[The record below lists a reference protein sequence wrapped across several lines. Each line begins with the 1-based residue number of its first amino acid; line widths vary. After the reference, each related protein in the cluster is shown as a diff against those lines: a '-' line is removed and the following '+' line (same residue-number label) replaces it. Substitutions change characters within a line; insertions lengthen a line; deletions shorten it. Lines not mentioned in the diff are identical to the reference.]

1 MKINITDLSLED
13 RPREKLEAKG
23 PQTLSS
29 AELLAI
35 LIGSGTREEN
45 AVQLMQRI
53 LRDCHDSLRQLGQM
67 SIEEL
72 RQYKGVGQ
80 AKAVTILAACELNRR
95 IMEEDYAVERVN
107 SSKDIFKYYRPK
119 LGELPHEESHVLLLN
134 QQLSII
140 GSQLIGRGGITGT
153 VVDVRLILKKALLA
167 NATQIALC
175 HNHPSGTLRPSRDD
189 DNLTSHLKQAAEM
202 MNIRLVDHVIVTSAG
217 YYSYSDEQRL

>member
-23 PQTLSS
+23 PKALSQ

-53 LRDCHDSLRQLGQM
+53 LRDCHDSLRQLGRM

-72 RQYKGVGQ
+72 CQYKGVGL
-80 AKAVTILAACELNRR
+80 AKAVTILAACELNNR
-95 IMEEDYAVERVN
+95 IMDEAYAVERVT
-107 SSKDIFKYYRPK
+107 SSEDIFKYYRPK
-119 LGELPHEESHVLLLN
+119 LGDLPHEESHVLLLN
-134 QQLSII
+134 QQLRII

-175 HNHPSGTLRPSRDD
+175 HNHPSGTLRPSREDD
-189 DNLTSHLKQAAEM
+189 QLTDHLKKAAEV
-202 MNIRLVDHVIVTSAG
+202 MNIRLIDHVIVTSAG
-217 YYSYSDEQRL
+217 YYSYSDESRL

>member
-23 PQTLSS
+23 PKALSQ

-53 LRDCHDSLRQLGQM
+53 LRDCHDSLRQLGRM

-72 RQYKGVGQ
+72 CQYKGVGL
-80 AKAVTILAACELNRR
+80 AKAVTILAACELNNR
-95 IMEEDYAVERVN
+95 IMEEAYAVERVT
-107 SSKDIFKYYRPK
+107 SSEDIFKYYRPK

-134 QQLSII
+134 QQLRII

-175 HNHPSGTLRPSRDD
+175 HNHPSGTLRPSREDD
-189 DNLTSHLKQAAEM
+189 QLTDHLKKAAEV
-202 MNIRLVDHVIVTSAG
+202 MNIRLIDHVIVTFAG
-217 YYSYSDEQRL
+217 YYSYSDESRL

>member
-23 PQTLSS
+23 PKALSQ

-53 LRDCHDSLRQLGQM
+53 LRDCHDSLRQLGSM

-72 RQYKGVGQ
+72 CQYKGVGL
-80 AKAVTILAACELNRR
+80 AKAVTILAACELNNR
-95 IMEEDYAVERVN
+95 IMEEAYAVERVT
-107 SSKDIFKYYRPK
+107 SSEDIFKYYRPK

-134 QQLSII
+134 QQLRII

-175 HNHPSGTLRPSRDD
+175 HNHPSGTLRPSREDD
-189 DNLTSHLKQAAEM
+189 QLTDHLKKAAEV
-202 MNIRLVDHVIVTSAG
+202 MNIRLIDHVIVTSAG
-217 YYSYSDEQRL
+217 YYSYSDESRL

>member
-23 PQTLSS
+23 PKALSQ

-53 LRDCHDSLRQLGQM
+53 LRDCHDSLRQLGRM

-72 RQYKGVGQ
+72 CQYKGVGL
-80 AKAVTILAACELNRR
+80 AKAVTILAACELNSR
-95 IMEEDYAVERVN
+95 IMDEAYAVERVT
-107 SSKDIFKYYRPK
+107 SSEDIFKYYRPK

-134 QQLSII
+134 QQLRII

-175 HNHPSGTLRPSRDD
+175 HNHPSGTLRPSREDD
-189 DNLTSHLKQAAEM
+189 QLTDHLKKAAEV
-202 MNIRLVDHVIVTSAG
+202 MNIRLIDHVIVTSAG
-217 YYSYSDEQRL
+217 YYSYSDESRL

>member
-23 PQTLSS
+23 PKALSQ

-53 LRDCHDSLRQLGQM
+53 LRDCHDSLRQLGRM

-72 RQYKGVGQ
+72 CQYKGVGL
-80 AKAVTILAACELNRR
+80 AKAVTILAACELNNR
-95 IMEEDYAVERVN
+95 IMEEAYAVERVT
-107 SSKDIFKYYRPK
+107 SSEDIFKYYRPK

-134 QQLSII
+134 QQLRII

-175 HNHPSGTLRPSRDD
+175 HNHPSGTLRPSREDD
-189 DNLTSHLKQAAEM
+189 QLTDHLKKAAEV
-202 MNIRLVDHVIVTSAG
+202 MNIRLIDHVIVTSAG
-217 YYSYSDEQRL
+217 YYSYSDESRL

>member
-23 PQTLSS
+23 PRALSQ

-53 LRDCHDSLRQLGQM
+53 LRDCHDSLRQLGRM

-72 RQYKGVGQ
+72 CRYKGVGL
-80 AKAVTILAACELNRR
+80 AKAVTILAACELNNR
-95 IMEEDYAVERVN
+95 IMEEAYAVERVT
-107 SSKDIFKYYRPK
+107 SSEDIFKYYRPK

-134 QQLSII
+134 QQLKII

-153 VVDVRLILKKALLA
+153 VVDIRLILKKALLA

-175 HNHPSGTLRPSRDD
+175 HNHPSGTLRPSREDD
-189 DNLTSHLKQAAEM
+189 QLTVNLKKAAEV
-202 MNIRLVDHVIVTSAG
+202 MNIRVIDHVIVTSAG
-217 YYSYSDEQRL
+217 YYSYSDEDRL

>member
-23 PQTLSS
+23 PKALSQ

-53 LRDCHDSLRQLGQM
+53 LRDCHDSLRQLGRM

-72 RQYKGVGQ
+72 CQYKGVGL
-80 AKAVTILAACELNRR
+80 AKAVTILAACELNNR
-95 IMEEDYAVERVN
+95 IMEEAYAVERVT
-107 SSKDIFKYYRPK
+107 SSEDIFKYYRPK

-134 QQLSII
+134 QQLRII

-175 HNHPSGTLRPSRDD
+175 HNHPSGTLRPSREDD
-189 DNLTSHLKQAAEM
+189 QLTDHLKKAAEV
-202 MNIRLVDHVIVTSAG
+202 MNIRLIDHVIVTSAG
-217 YYSYSDEQRL
+217 YYSYSDEGRL

>member
-23 PQTLSS
+23 PKALSQ

-53 LRDCHDSLRQLGQM
+53 LRDCHDSLRQLGRM

-72 RQYKGVGQ
+72 CQYKGVGL
-80 AKAVTILAACELNRR
+80 AKAVTILAACELNNR
-95 IMEEDYAVERVN
+95 IMDEAYAVERVT
-107 SSKDIFKYYRPK
+107 SSEDIFKYYRPK

-134 QQLSII
+134 QQLRII

-175 HNHPSGTLRPSRDD
+175 HNHPSGTLRPSREDD
-189 DNLTSHLKQAAEM
+189 QLTDHLKKAAEV
-202 MNIRLVDHVIVTSAG
+202 MNIRLIDHVIVTSAG
-217 YYSYSDEQRL
+217 YYSYSDESRL